1 MGFPDMNSNQQ
12 KPSTDENSQPMDGAA
27 RKELLAWAL
36 YDFANSGYTTVVQ
49 TTIFSAYF
57 VGVVAG
63 SAQGVTP
70 GLSTLLW
77 SLAIGIAN
85 FIVMISGP
93 LIGAIAD
100 HRACKKY
107 FLMISSVGCIVST
120 ALLALVGPGDIL
132 LGMTLVTLSAIM
144 FASGENLIA
153 AFLPELV
160 PEENMGRMSG
170 YGWSLGYF
178 GGLLTLGIC
187 LAYITWARQH
197 GLPETQFVP
206 VTLLITAAIFAL
218 TATPTFL
225 WLRERAIPVAWDKSL
240 SNLQVSYTRLTHTF
254 KEAARFRD
262 LLWFLITLGVYQSGV
277 STVVVL
283 AAIYA
288 QEVMGF
294 DTQSLIVLIMVV
306 NVTAAV
312 GAFICG
318 HLQDRMGS
326 VPTLAITLLIWI
338 VAVTVALFASKTA
351 HMWIAG
357 NIIGLAMGASQAVG
371 RALVSKFSPTER
383 AGEFLGLWGLV
394 NRLSAIAGPLSYG
407 LINYWS
413 NGDHRMSLLSTLA
426 FFIVGLALLSKVNE
440 SRGKAAA
447 ISPIAVAPD
456 CPAGAAIPEK

>member
-1 MGFPDMNSNQQ
+1 MNSTQNKSFTDKKNQL
-12 KPSTDENSQPMDGAA
+12 TDRAG
-27 RKELLAWAL
+27 RRELLAWAF

-49 TTIFSAYF
+49 TTIFSTYF

-63 SAQGVTP
+63 MAQGVTP

-85 FIVMISGP
+85 LIVMISGP
-93 LIGAIAD
+93 LVGAIAD
-100 HRACKKY
+100 HRACKKI
-107 FLMISSVGCIVST
+107 FLLISSVGCIVST
-120 ALLALVGPGDIL
+120 ALLALVGPGDIW
-132 LGMTLVTLSAIM
+132 LGMVLVTLSAIM

-153 AFLPELV
+153 AFLPEIV

-170 YGWSLGYF
+170 YGWSLGYL

-187 LAYITWARQH
+187 LAYITWARQQ
-197 GLPETQFVP
+197 GLPETHFVP

-218 TATPTFL
+218 TAAPTFI
-225 WLRERAIPVAWDKSL
+225 WLRERAIPVVWDKSL
-240 SNLQVSYTRLTHTF
+240 SNLQVSYTRLLHTF

-262 LLWFLITLGVYQSGV
+262 LLWFLITLSVYQSGV

-306 NVTAAV
+306 NVTAAI

-318 HLQDRMGS
+318 HLQDRIGS
-326 VPTLAITLLIWI
+326 VPTLAMTLLIWI
-338 VAVTVALFASKTA
+338 VAVIVALLASEPA
-351 HMWIAG
+351 DMWIAG
-357 NIIGLAMGASQAVG
+357 NIIGVAMGASQSVG
-371 RALVSKFSPTER
+371 RALVSKFSPVER

-394 NRLSAIAGPLSYG
+394 NRLSAIIGPLSYG

-413 NGDHRMSLLSTLA
+413 DGNHRLSLLSTLA
-426 FFIVGLALLSKVNE
+426 FFIIGLALLSKVNE
-440 SRGKAAA
+440 SRGEAAA
-447 ISPIAVAPD
+447 TNPDTISAD
-456 CPAGAAIPEK
+456 AG

>member
-1 MGFPDMNSNQQ
+1 MNSNR
-12 KPSTDENSQPMDGAA
+12 KKNSADETGQVIGTAG
-27 RKELLAWAL
+27 RRELLSWAL

-63 SAQGVTP
+63 AAQGVSP

-93 LIGAIAD
+93 LLGAIAD
-100 HRACKKY
+100 HRACKKS
-107 FLMISSVGCIVST
+107 FLLVSSVGCIGAT
-120 ALLALVGPGDIL
+120 ALLALVGPGDIA
-132 LGMTLVTLSAIM
+132 LGMVLVTLSAIM

-160 PEENMGRMSG
+160 PEENMGRLSG

-187 LAYITWARQH
+187 LTYITWAKQH
-197 GLPETQFVP
+197 GLPATHFVP
-206 VTLLITAAIFAL
+206 VTLLITAAIFTLA
-218 TATPTFL
+218 ATPTFV
-225 WLRERAIPVAWDKSL
+225 WLRERAIPAARDRNL
-240 SNLQVSYTRLTHTF
+240 SNLQLSYTRLVQTF

-294 DTQSLIVLIMVV
+294 DTQSLIILIMVV

-338 VAVTVALFASKTA
+338 IAIAVALLASKPA

-394 NRLSAIAGPLSYG
+394 NRLSAIVGPLSYG

-413 NGDHRMSLLSTLA
+413 NGNHRMSLLSTLS
-426 FFIVGLALLSKVNE
+426 FFIIGLVLLAKVNE

-447 ISPIAVAPD
+447 IAPVLSD
-456 CPAGAAIPEK
+456 SPAGAAITEK

>member
-1 MGFPDMNSNQQ
+1 MNSNQN
-12 KPSTDENSQPMDGAA
+12 KPSVDDNSHLMGNAG
-27 RKELLAWAL
+27 RRELLSWAL

-63 SAQGVTP
+63 MAQGVTP

-77 SLAIGIAN
+77 SLSIGTAN

-93 LIGAIAD
+93 LVGAIAD
-100 HRACKKY
+100 HRACKKP
-107 FLMISSVGCIVST
+107 FLLISSVGCILST
-120 ALLALVGPGDIL
+120 ALLALVGPGDIG
-132 LGMTLVTLSAIM
+132 LGMVLVTLSAIM

-160 PEENMGRMSG
+160 PEKNMGRMSG

-187 LAYITWARQH
+187 LAYITWAKQQ
-197 GLPETQFVP
+197 GMPETHFVP
-206 VTLLITAAIFAL
+206 VSLLITAGIFAL

-225 WLRERAIPVAWDKSL
+225 WLRERAIPVVWDKSL
-240 SNLQVSYTRLTHTF
+240 SNLQVSYARLMHTF

-288 QEVMGF
+288 QEVIGF

-326 VPTLAITLLIWI
+326 VPTLAITLFIWI
-338 VAVTVALFASKTA
+338 VAVIVALFANDRA
-351 HMWIAG
+351 DMWIAG

-394 NRLSAIAGPLSYG
+394 NRLSAIVGPLSYG

-413 NGDHRMSLLSTLA
+413 HGNHRLSLLSTLS
-426 FFIVGLALLSKVNE
+426 FFIAGLVLLSKVDE

-447 ISPIAVAPD
+447 LSSSVIA
-456 CPAGAAIPEK
+456 GK

>member
-1 MGFPDMNSNQQ
+1 MNYNLN
-12 KPSTDENSQPMDGAA
+12 KPSSDENSLPSDKAG
-27 RKELLAWAL
+27 RRELLAWAF

-63 SAQGVTP
+63 ATQGVTS

-85 FIVMISGP
+85 FVVMISGP

-100 HRACKKY
+100 HRACKKL
-107 FLMISSVGCIVST
+107 FLLISSVGCIVST
-120 ALLALVGPGDIL
+120 ALLALVGPGDIW
-132 LGMTLVTLSAIM
+132 LGMVLVTFSAIM

-153 AFLPELV
+153 AFLPEIV

-187 LAYITWARQH
+187 LTYITWARQH
-197 GLPETQFVP
+197 GLSETHFVP
-206 VTLLITAAIFAL
+206 VTLLITATIFAL
-218 TATPTFL
+218 TAAPTFIG
-225 WLRERAIPVAWDKSL
+225 LRERAIPIAWDQSL
-240 SNLQVSYTRLTHTF
+240 SNLQISYARLAHTF

-338 VAVTVALFASKTA
+338 VAVMVALIASKPA

-394 NRLSAIAGPLSYG
+394 NRLSAIVGPMSYG

-413 NGDHRMSLLSTLA
+413 NGDHRMSLLSTLS

-447 ISPIAVAPD
+447 INPTVIVDNAR
-456 CPAGAAIPEK
+456 

>member
-1 MGFPDMNSNQQ
+1 MKQHQTIRSADEPSSVMAKAGF
-12 KPSTDENSQPMDGAA
+12 
-27 RKELLAWAL
+27 RELLAWAF

-63 SAQGVTP
+63 AEQGVTP

-77 SLAIGIAN
+77 SLAIGLAN
-85 FIVMISGP
+85 FVVMISGP
-93 LIGAIAD
+93 LLGAIAD
-100 HRACKKY
+100 HRACKKR
-107 FLMISSVGCIVST
+107 FLLISSIGCVT
-120 ALLALVGPGDIL
+120 ATASLAWVGPGDVG
-132 LGMTLVTLSAIM
+132 LGMVLVTVSAIM

-160 PEENMGRMSG
+160 PEESMGRLSG

-187 LAYITWARQH
+187 LAYITWAKQQ
-197 GLPETQFVP
+197 GLPATHFVP
-206 VTLLITAAIFAL
+206 VSLLITACIFAL
-218 TATPTFL
+218 AALPTFI
-225 WLRERAIPVAWDKSL
+225 WLRERAIPAVWDRCRSSL
-240 SNLQVSYTRLTHTF
+240 HISYTRLVHTF

-262 LLWFLITLGVYQSGV
+262 LFWFLITLGVYQSGV
-277 STVVVL
+277 STVIVL

-294 DTQSLIVLIMVV
+294 DTQALIVLIMVV

-318 HLQDRMGS
+318 HLQDRIGS
-326 VPTLAITLLIWI
+326 VPTLAITLVIWI
-338 VAVTVALFASKTA
+338 VAVIVAILAKETLD
-351 HMWIAG
+351 MWIAG
-357 NIIGLAMGASQAVG
+357 NLIGLAMGASQAVG
-371 RALVSKFSPTER
+371 RALVSKFSPVER
-383 AGEFLGLWGLV
+383 TGEFLGLWGLV
-394 NRLSAIAGPLSYG
+394 NRLSAIVGPLSYG

-413 NGDHRMSLLSTLA
+413 QGNHRMSLLSTLV
-426 FFIVGLALLSKVNE
+426 FFIVGLALLIKVNE

-447 ISPIAVAPD
+447 NINVAQ
-456 CPAGAAIPEK
+456 

>member
-1 MGFPDMNSNQQ
+1 MNSDQN
-12 KPSTDENSQPMDGAA
+12 KPFTDQDSRLIGHAS

-63 SAQGVTP
+63 AAQGVAP

-77 SLAIGIAN
+77 SLSIGMAN
-85 FIVMISGP
+85 LIVMIGGP

-100 HRACKKY
+100 HRAWKKR
-107 FLMISSVGCIVST
+107 FLLISSVGCILST
-120 ALLALVGPGDIL
+120 ALLALVGPGDIG
-132 LGMTLVTLSAIM
+132 LGMALVTLSAVM
-144 FASGENLIA
+144 FAFGENLIA
-153 AFLPELV
+153 AFLPEIV
-160 PEENMGRMSG
+160 PEKNMGKMSG

-187 LAYITWARQH
+187 LAYITWARQR
-197 GLPETQFVP
+197 GLPETHFVP
-206 VTLLITAAIFAL
+206 VTLLITAVIFAL
-218 TATPTFL
+218 TAAPTFL
-225 WLRERAIPVAWDKSL
+225 WLRERAIPVALTQGL
-240 SNLQVSYTRLTHTF
+240 SNLQISYARLTHTF
-254 KEAARFRD
+254 KEAIRFRD
-262 LLWFLITLGVYQSGV
+262 LLWFLITLGIYQSGV

-283 AAIYA
+283 SAVYA
-288 QEVMGF
+288 REVMGF
-294 DTQSLIVLIMVV
+294 DTQSLIMLIMVV

-312 GAFICG
+312 GALICG
-318 HLQDRMGS
+318 HLQDRIGS
-326 VPTLAITLLIWI
+326 VPTLTITLLIWI
-338 VAVTVALFASKTA
+338 VAVLVALIADKPA

-394 NRLSAIAGPLSYG
+394 NRLSAIIGPLSYG

-413 NGDHRMSLLSTLA
+413 HGNHRMSLLSTLS
-426 FFIVGLALLSKVNE
+426 FFIVGLVLLLKVNE

-447 ISPIAVAPD
+447 ISSGVILNK
-456 CPAGAAIPEK
+456 AG

>member
-1 MGFPDMNSNQQ
+1 MTMNSAQTITPAN
-12 KPSTDENSQPMDGAA
+12 KISAPTA
-27 RKELLAWAL
+27 RAGRRELLAWAF

-63 SAQGVTP
+63 VTQGFTP

-77 SLAIGIAN
+77 SLSIGIAN

-100 HRACKKY
+100 HRACKKV
-107 FLMISSVGCIVST
+107 FLMISSVGCIIAT
-120 ALLALVGPGDIL
+120 ALLALVGPGDIG
-132 LGMTLVTLSAIM
+132 LGMVLVTLSAIM

-160 PEENMGRMSG
+160 AEENMGRMSG
-170 YGWSLGYF
+170 YGWGLGYF
-178 GGLLTLGIC
+178 GGLLTLAIC
-187 LAYITWARQH
+187 LAYITWAKQH
-197 GLPETQFVP
+197 GLSETHFVP
-206 VTLLITAAIFAL
+206 VTLLITASIFMLA
-218 TATPTFL
+218 AVPTFI
-225 WLRERAIPVAWDKSL
+225 WLRERAIPAVWDKSL
-240 SNLQVSYTRLTHTF
+240 SALSLSVTRLVHTF
-254 KEAARFRD
+254 KEASRFRD
-262 LLWFLITLGVYQSGV
+262 LVWFLITLGVYQSGV

-294 DTQSLIVLIMVV
+294 DTQSLILLIMVV

-312 GAFICG
+312 GALICG
-318 HLQDRMGS
+318 HFQDRVGS
-326 VPTLAITLLIWI
+326 VPTLAITLVIWI
-338 VAVTVALFASKTA
+338 VAVIVAIYATKPI

-383 AGEFLGLWGLV
+383 AGEFLGLWGFV
-394 NRLSAIAGPLSYG
+394 NRLSAIIGPLSYG

-413 NGDHRMSLLSTLA
+413 NGNHRWSLMSTLL
-426 FFIVGLALLSKVNE
+426 FFIVGLMLLAKVNE
-440 SRGKAAA
+440 PRGKAAA
-447 ISPIAVAPD
+447 VSAS
-456 CPAGAAIPEK
+456 

>member
-1 MGFPDMNSNQQ
+1 MNNNQN
-12 KPSTDENSQPMDGAA
+12 KPSADENSQLIGRAG
-27 RKELLAWAL
+27 RRELLSWAL

-63 SAQGVTP
+63 AAQGVTP

-93 LIGAIAD
+93 LLGAIAD
-100 HRACKKY
+100 HRACKKS
-107 FLMISSVGCIVST
+107 FLLISSVGCIAST
-120 ALLALVGPGDIL
+120 ALLALVGPGDIW
-132 LGMTLVTLSAIM
+132 LGMVLVTLSAIM

-153 AFLPELV
+153 AFLPEIV

-170 YGWSLGYF
+170 YGWCLGYF

-187 LAYITWARQH
+187 LFYITWAKQH
-197 GLPETQFVP
+197 GMIESQFVP
-206 VTLLITAAIFAL
+206 VTLLITATIFAL

-225 WLRERAIPVAWDKSL
+225 WLRERAIPAAWDQSVSSL
-240 SNLQVSYTRLTHTF
+240 QLSYARLAHTF

-262 LLWFLITLGVYQSGV
+262 LVWFLITLGVYQSGV

-288 QEVMGF
+288 QEVIGF
-294 DTQSLIVLIMVV
+294 DTQSLILLIMVV

-318 HLQDRMGS
+318 HLQDRIGS
-326 VPTLAITLLIWI
+326 VPTLAISLIIWI
-338 VAVTVALFASKTA
+338 VAVLAALLARQPA

-394 NRLSAIAGPLSYG
+394 NRLSAILGPLSYG

-413 NGDHRMSLLSTLA
+413 DGDHRMSLLSTLS
-426 FFIVGLALLSKVNE
+426 FFIVGLILLSKVNE

-447 ISPIAVAPD
+447 IGSSEVMSD
-456 CPAGAAIPEK
+456 NF

>member
-1 MGFPDMNSNQQ
+1 MNSDQN
-12 KPSTDENSQPMDGAA
+12 KPFIDQDNRIIGHAS

-63 SAQGVTP
+63 AAQGVAP

-77 SLAIGIAN
+77 SLSIGMAN
-85 FIVMISGP
+85 LIVMIGGP

-100 HRACKKY
+100 HRACKKR
-107 FLMISSVGCIVST
+107 FLLISSVGCILST
-120 ALLALVGPGDIL
+120 ALLAIVGPGDIG
-132 LGMTLVTLSAIM
+132 LGMMLVTLSAVM
-144 FASGENLIA
+144 FAFGENLIA
-153 AFLPELV
+153 AFLPEIV
-160 PEENMGRMSG
+160 AEKNMGKMSG
-170 YGWSLGYF
+170 YGWSLGYL

-187 LAYITWARQH
+187 LAYITWAKQQ
-197 GLPETQFVP
+197 GLPETHFVP

-218 TATPTFL
+218 TAAPTFL
-225 WLRERAIPVAWDKSL
+225 WLRERAMPVALTQGL
-240 SNLQVSYTRLTHTF
+240 SNLQISYARLAHTF

-283 AAIYA
+283 SAVYA
-288 QEVMGF
+288 REVMGF
-294 DTQSLIVLIMVV
+294 DTQSLIMLIMVV
-306 NVTAAV
+306 NVTAAA

-318 HLQDRMGS
+318 HLQDRIGS

-338 VAVTVALFASKTA
+338 IAVMVALVADKPA

-394 NRLSAIAGPLSYG
+394 NRLSAIVGPLSYG

-413 NGDHRMSLLSTLA
+413 HGNHRISLLSTLT
-426 FFIVGLALLSKVNE
+426 FFIVGLVLLLKVNE

-447 ISPIAVAPD
+447 TSSGVILNK
-456 CPAGAAIPEK
+456 AG

>member
-1 MGFPDMNSNQQ
+1 MNSAQTITPAN
-12 KPSTDENSQPMDGAA
+12 KISAPTA
-27 RKELLAWAL
+27 RAGRRELLAWAF

-63 SAQGVTP
+63 VTQGFTP

-77 SLAIGIAN
+77 SLSIGIAN

-100 HRACKKY
+100 HRACKKV
-107 FLMISSVGCIVST
+107 FLMISSVGCIIAT
-120 ALLALVGPGDIL
+120 ALLALVGPGDIG
-132 LGMTLVTLSAIM
+132 LGMVLVTLSAIM

-160 PEENMGRMSG
+160 AEENMGRMSG
-170 YGWSLGYF
+170 YGWGLGYF
-178 GGLLTLGIC
+178 GGLLTLAIC
-187 LAYITWARQH
+187 LAYITWAKQH
-197 GLPETQFVP
+197 GLSETHFVP
-206 VTLLITAAIFAL
+206 VTLLITASIFMLA
-218 TATPTFL
+218 AVPTFI
-225 WLRERAIPVAWDKSL
+225 WLRERAIPAVWDKSL
-240 SNLQVSYTRLTHTF
+240 SALSLSVTRLVHTF
-254 KEAARFRD
+254 KEASRFRD
-262 LLWFLITLGVYQSGV
+262 LVWFLITLGVYQSGV

-294 DTQSLIVLIMVV
+294 DTQSLILLIMVV

-312 GAFICG
+312 GALICG
-318 HLQDRMGS
+318 HFQDRVGS
-326 VPTLAITLLIWI
+326 VPTLAITLVIWI
-338 VAVTVALFASKTA
+338 VAVIVAIYATKPI

-383 AGEFLGLWGLV
+383 AGEFLGLWGFV
-394 NRLSAIAGPLSYG
+394 NRLSAIIGPLSYG

-413 NGDHRMSLLSTLA
+413 NGNHRWSLMSTLL
-426 FFIVGLALLSKVNE
+426 FFIVGLMLLAKVNE
-440 SRGKAAA
+440 PRGKAAA
-447 ISPIAVAPD
+447 VSAS
-456 CPAGAAIPEK
+456 

>member
-1 MGFPDMNSNQQ
+1 MNSIQN
-12 KPSTDENSQPMDGAA
+12 KSSVDKKSPLIDKAG
-27 RKELLAWAL
+27 RRELLAWAF

-49 TTIFSAYF
+49 TTIFSTYF

-63 SAQGVTP
+63 AAQGVTP

-77 SLAIGIAN
+77 SLAIGMAN

-93 LIGAIAD
+93 LVGAIAD
-100 HRACKKY
+100 HRACKKI
-107 FLMISSVGCIVST
+107 FLLISSVGCIIST
-120 ALLALVGPGDIL
+120 ALLALVGPGDIW
-132 LGMTLVTLSAIM
+132 LGMVLVTLSAIM

-153 AFLPELV
+153 AFLPEIV

-187 LAYITWARQH
+187 LAYITWAKQQ
-197 GLPETQFVP
+197 GLPETHFVP
-206 VTLLITAAIFAL
+206 VTLLITATIFAL
-218 TATPTFL
+218 TAAPTFI
-225 WLRERAIPVAWDKSL
+225 WLRERAIPVIWDKSL
-240 SNLQVSYTRLTHTF
+240 SNLQVSYARLVHTF

-262 LLWFLITLGVYQSGV
+262 LIWFLITLGVYQSGV

-318 HLQDRMGS
+318 HLQDRIGS
-326 VPTLAITLLIWI
+326 VPTLAMTLLIWI
-338 VAVTVALFASKTA
+338 VAVIVALLASEPSD
-351 HMWIAG
+351 MWIAG
-357 NIIGLAMGASQAVG
+357 NIIGVAMGASQSVG

-394 NRLSAIAGPLSYG
+394 NRLSAIVGPLSYG

-413 NGDHRMSLLSTLA
+413 DGNHRLSLVSTLA
-426 FFIVGLALLSKVNE
+426 FFIVGLALLAKVNE

-447 ISPIAVAPD
+447 INPD
-456 CPAGAAIPEK
+456 IINDNAG

>member
-1 MGFPDMNSNQQ
+1 MNDKQN
-12 KPSTDENSQPMDGAA
+12 KPSVDKNSQAMGHAG
-27 RKELLAWAL
+27 RRELLAWAL
-36 YDFANSGYTTVVQ
+36 FDFANSGYTTVVQ

-63 SAQGVTP
+63 ADQGVTP

-100 HRACKKY
+100 HRACKKR
-107 FLMISSVGCIVST
+107 FLLISSVGCIVST
-120 ALLALVGPGDIL
+120 ALLALVGPGDIW
-132 LGMTLVTLSAIM
+132 LGMALVTASAIM

-153 AFLPELV
+153 AFLPEIV
-160 PEENMGRMSG
+160 PEKNMGRMSG

-187 LAYITWARQH
+187 LAYITWAKQQ
-197 GLPETQFVP
+197 GLPETRFVP
-206 VTLLITAAIFAL
+206 VSLLITATIFAL

-225 WLRERAIPVAWDKSL
+225 WLHERAIPVIWNQSASL
-240 SNLQVSYTRLTHTF
+240 LQLSYARLTHTF
-254 KEAARFRD
+254 KEAARFQD
-262 LLWFLITLGVYQSGV
+262 LLRFLITLGVYQSGV

-294 DTQSLIVLIMVV
+294 DTRSLIVLIMVV

-318 HLQDRMGS
+318 HLQDRIGS
-326 VPTLAITLLIWI
+326 VPSLALTLFIWI
-338 VAVTVALFASKTA
+338 VAVVVALFASTPA

-357 NIIGLAMGASQAVG
+357 NIIGLAMGASQSVG

-394 NRLSAIAGPLSYG
+394 NRLSAIVGPLSYG

-413 NGDHRMSLLSTLA
+413 DGNHRMSLLSTLL
-426 FFIVGLALLSKVNE
+426 FFIVGLLLLSKVDE
-440 SRGKAAA
+440 RRGKAAA
-447 ISPIAVAPD
+447 IK
-456 CPAGAAIPEK
+456 PASLDYPEDAATPEKWQ

>member
-1 MGFPDMNSNQQ
+1 MNSNQN
-12 KPSTDENSQPMDGAA
+12 KPAADESSRPIGRAG
-27 RKELLAWAL
+27 RRELLAWAL

-63 SAQGVTP
+63 AAQGVAP
-70 GLSTLLW
+70 GSSTLLW

-100 HRACKKY
+100 HRACKKF
-107 FLMISSVGCIVST
+107 FLLISSVGCILST
-120 ALLALVGPGDIL
+120 ALLALVGPGDIW
-132 LGMTLVTLSAIM
+132 LGMVLVTLSAIM

-153 AFLPELV
+153 AFLPEIV

-178 GGLLTLGIC
+178 GGLLTLGFC
-187 LAYITWARQH
+187 LAYITWAKRH
-197 GLPETQFVP
+197 GLPETHFVP

-225 WLRERAIPVAWDKSL
+225 WLHERAIPVALNQSQ
-240 SNLQVSYTRLTHTF
+240 SNLQIGYARLARTF
-254 KEAARFRD
+254 KEVARFRD

-283 AAIYA
+283 AAVYA

-338 VAVTVALFASKTA
+338 VAVMVALFANKTA

-413 NGDHRMSLLSTLA
+413 NGDHRLSLLSTLA
-426 FFIVGLALLSKVNE
+426 FFIVGLILLCKVNE

-447 ISPIAVAPD
+447 IMD
-456 CPAGAAIPEK
+456 GAG

>member
-1 MGFPDMNSNQQ
+1 MNSKQN
-12 KPSTDENSQPMDGAA
+12 KPPADDNSHLMGNAGK
-27 RKELLAWAL
+27 KELLSWAL

-63 SAQGVTP
+63 MAQGVTP

-77 SLAIGIAN
+77 SLSIGIAN

-100 HRACKKY
+100 HRACKKP
-107 FLMISSVGCIVST
+107 FLLISSVGCIIST
-120 ALLALVGPGDIL
+120 ALLALVGPGDIW
-132 LGMTLVTLSAIM
+132 LGMVLVTLSAIM

-160 PEENMGRMSG
+160 PEKNMGRMSG

-178 GGLLTLGIC
+178 GGLLTLAIC
-187 LAYITWARQH
+187 LAYITWAKQQ
-197 GLPETQFVP
+197 GMTETHFVP
-206 VTLLITAAIFAL
+206 VTLLITAGIFAL
-218 TATPTFL
+218 TAAPTFL
-225 WLRERAIPVAWDKSL
+225 WLRERAIPAVWDKSQ
-240 SNLQVSYTRLTHTF
+240 SSLQVSYARLVHTF

-288 QEVMGF
+288 QEVIGF

-338 VAVTVALFASKTA
+338 VAVIVALFASDRA
-351 HMWIAG
+351 DMWIAG

-394 NRLSAIAGPLSYG
+394 NRLSAIVGPLSYG

-413 NGDHRMSLLSTLA
+413 HGNHRISLLSTLS
-426 FFIVGLALLSKVNE
+426 FFIVGLILLSKVNE

-447 ISPIAVAPD
+447 LGSSEINND
-456 CPAGAAIPEK
+456 GG

>member
-1 MGFPDMNSNQQ
+1 MNSEQ
-12 KPSTDENSQPMDGAA
+12 KKSPVNNNSHLAGNAG
-27 RKELLAWAL
+27 RRELLAWAL

-49 TTIFSAYF
+49 TTIFSTYF
-57 VGVVAG
+57 VAVVAG
-63 SAQGVTP
+63 TVQGITP
-70 GLSTLLW
+70 GLPTLLW

-100 HRACKKY
+100 HQACKKS
-107 FLMISSVGCIVST
+107 FLLISSLGCILST
-120 ALLALVGPGDIL
+120 ALLALVGPGDL
-132 LGMTLVTLSAIM
+132 WLGMVLVTFSAIM

-160 PEENMGRMSG
+160 PEQNMGRMSG

-197 GLPETQFVP
+197 GLSETHFVP

-225 WLRERAIPVAWDKSL
+225 WLHERAIPVALDQSL
-240 SNLQVSYTRLTHTF
+240 SLLQASYARLTHTF

-262 LLWFLITLGVYQSGV
+262 LFRFLITLSIYQSGV

-318 HLQDRMGS
+318 HLQDRIGS
-326 VPTLAITLLIWI
+326 VPSLAITLLIWI
-338 VAVTVALFASKTA
+338 VAVLVALFSSKPA

-357 NIIGLAMGASQAVG
+357 NIIGLAMGASQSVG

-394 NRLSAIAGPLSYG
+394 NRLSAIVGPLSYG

-413 NGDHRMSLLSTLA
+413 GGNHRMSLLTTLS
-426 FFIVGLALLSKVNE
+426 FFVAGLLLLTKVDE
-440 SRGKAAA
+440 RRGKAAA
-447 ISPIAVAPD
+447 LRPVSLVY
-456 CPAGAAIPEK
+456 PADAGIPEK